1 MIFQCKFVKKNQK
14 KVKKFVYEHG
24 RGISIDYRLN
34 FWNIREEGIVVT
46 IEEAQNIIYDKTL
59 VRCIIWDLVE
69 FFIINFL

>member
-1 MIFQCKFVKKNQK
+1 M
-14 KVKKFVYEHG
+14 

-46 IEEAQNIIYDKTL
+46 IEEAQKIIYDKTL